1 MRFGTAPASAGA
13 FLWVDIAGRDLG
25 ADCYGRLVGRLFVGN
40 VDVEVDPLTGRKLLG
55 VRLDPVERHSEP
67 QRDAVAGEVACG
79 AANLDAPHAELPESD
94 VPERA
99 DGGGDDTPV
108 LVLLAK
114 PITDFDGAGDGV
126 GGLEPDEPGEKSVGA
141 DGIDGVGGIGERG
154 PDECAGILLAQ
165 SEGDERQP
173 QSEVRTL
180 GVDGAENIGCVAGL
194 QGPERV
200 RIEKGDHGEDF

>member
-1 MRFGTAPASAGA
+1 MP
-13 FLWVDIAGRDLG
+13 LL
-25 ADCYGRLVGRLFVGN
+25 GRLPVAQRISMRRMPNSPKAMCRSARTAAVTI
-40 VDVEVDPLTGRKLLG
+40 PLCWY
-55 VRLDPVERHSEP
+55 SS
-67 QRDAVAGEVACG
+67 Q
-79 AANLDAPHAELPESD
+79 
-94 VPERA
+94 
-99 DGGGDDTPV
+99 
-108 LVLLAK
+108 K
-114 PITDFDGAGDGV
+114 PITDFDGTGDGV
-126 GGLEPDEPGEKSVGA
+126 GGLEPDEPGEKSAGA
-141 DGIDGVGGIGERG
+141 DGIDRVGGIGERG

>member
-13 FLWVDIAGRDLG
+13 FLWVDIAGRAL
-25 ADCYGRLVGRLFVGN
+25 
-40 VDVEVDPLTGRKLLG
+40 
-55 VRLDPVERHSEP
+55 
-67 QRDAVAGEVACG
+67 
-79 AANLDAPHAELPESD
+79 
-94 VPERA
+94 
-99 DGGGDDTPV
+99 
-108 LVLLAK
+108 
-114 PITDFDGAGDGV
+114 
-126 GGLEPDEPGEKSVGA
+126 GA

-180 GVDGAENIGCVAGL
+180 GVDSAENIGCVAGL

-200 RIEKGDHGEDF
+200 RTEKGNHGGDF